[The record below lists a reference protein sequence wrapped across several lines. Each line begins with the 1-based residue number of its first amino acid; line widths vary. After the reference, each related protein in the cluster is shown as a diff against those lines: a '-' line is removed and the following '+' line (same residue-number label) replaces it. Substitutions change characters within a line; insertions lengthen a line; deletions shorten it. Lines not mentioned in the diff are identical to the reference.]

1 MKDVH
6 LSFLYNQ
13 VMVFEV
19 LVGTSSNQMWDF
31 PLPPLIITRGWVHP
45 NHGPYMEHVALS
57 QKGCTPISTGL
68 KAIFSPSKKMPFST
82 ESRRPL
88 QVSPWFVLMLF
99 SLHFFQ
105 QILGHVSYLCEPWC
119 WNMNPNICH
128 QITQFC
134 RFLYT
139 STMVRIWLGLYN
151 ISMSLY
157 MEKSPGFWLTK
168 LMIRVGGFKPSEK
181 Y

>member
-1 MKDVH
+1 
-6 LSFLYNQ
+6 
-13 VMVFEV
+13 
-19 LVGTSSNQMWDF
+19 
-31 PLPPLIITRGWVHP
+31 
-45 NHGPYMEHVALS
+45 
-57 QKGCTPISTGL
+57 
-68 KAIFSPSKKMPFST
+68 
-82 ESRRPL
+82 
-88 QVSPWFVLMLF
+88 
-99 SLHFFQ
+99 
-105 QILGHVSYLCEPWC
+105 
-119 WNMNPNICH
+119 MNPNICH

-168 LMIRVGGFKPSEK
+168 LMIRVGGFNPSEK